1 MKQYVIT
8 LCFLEGDFV
17 TVLESDLDET
27 QIKDK
32 IDTHLK
38 TVTYKTELYVTFES
52 DSLGREQK
60 LLVPSDTQSVIVEPL
75 SEWIESNMLG
85 CANYF
90 KE

>member
-8 LCFLEGDFV
+8 LCFFDGNDV
-17 TVLESDLDET
+17 KVLESDLGET

-38 TVTYKTELYVTFES
+38 TATYESDLYVTFVN
-52 DSLGREQK
+52 DSHGRERK
-60 LLVPSDTQSVIVEPL
+60 LLVPSDTQSVLVEPL
-75 SEWIESNMLG
+75 SEWIENNMIG
-85 CANYF
+85 

>member
-8 LCFLEGDFV
+8 LGFFEGDFV
-17 TVLESDLDET
+17 TVLESELNET

-38 TVTYKTELYVTFES
+38 TATYKTELYVTFEN

-60 LLVPSDTQSVIVEPL
+60 LLVPSDTQAVIVEPL
-75 SEWIESNMLG
+75 SEWIENNMIG
-85 CANYF
+85 
-90 KE
+90 KG